1 MISAEITSRNITVVH
16 PALLLAEPKL
26 GAHALALLWS
36 GDQVT
41 SSGHIEGFL
50 RIRRDSGAE
59 AYVPAAL
66 CEPLAVA
73 ASHGAQPMTQVTQ
86 PAWLHRRV
94 PPGDYNASPWIVRRE
109 ETLVLLGHAQRFL
122 HIRRPDGQ
130 IGYVPE
136 LLCEPVIRLADGSQA
151 TRVRQ
156 PIALYNYPA
165 PGGQFSPDRIAATR
179 EQLLVLGEDSGF
191 LLVQREDGALGY
203 VPAVLCGPAMP
214 DALLRAGPLD
224 LGWIA
229 LGLLWAL
236 LNLGALLL
244 GLRAV
249 ALVSAELLP
258 YIGIA
263 STLALVAA
271 LWFVSPRRYAARSL
285 AIGVLL
291 AYAMLYIDS
300 GGELT
305 FWI

>member
-1 MISAEITSRNITVVH
+1 M
-16 PALLLAEPKL
+16 
-26 GAHALALLWS
+26 G
-36 GDQVT
+36 
-41 SSGHIEGFL
+41 GF
-50 RIRRDSGAE
+50 RPIRRDSGAE
-59 AYVPAAL
+59 AYVRAAL

-86 PAWLHRRV
+86 PVWLHRRV

-109 ETLVLLGHAQRFL
+109 ETLVLLGHAQRFW

-191 LLVQREDGALGY
+191 LLVQREDGALGF

-244 GLRAV
+244 LL
-249 ALVSAELLP
+249 ALSLSGILLP
-258 YIGIA
+258 EQA
-263 STLALVAA
+263 LAGFSRPAVLAIVGLFVITAA
-271 LWFVSPRRYAARSL
+271 LERTGVVQWL
-285 AIGVLL
+285 ADRL
-291 AYAMLYIDS
+291 AHLS
-300 GGELT
+300 GGDERRMIVVFMGAGAFLSLGMNN
-305 FWI
+305 